1 MSCNKDL
8 KGMKTNKMHWWTA
21 TSDHSQ
27 VK

>member
-1 MSCNKDL
+1 MSCNKDTTE
-8 KGMKTNKMHWWTA
+8 MKTNKMHWWAA